1 MKKVL
6 VTLMALT
13 VSIAF
18 AGTSF
23 AAKKKGYK
31 EGKAGAGSITGV
43 VSLKGAAPAPII
55 EDLTKGKNVEFCV
68 THPDAKKDGTRVRV
82 KVTATGGK
90 LKDAVVFIEKIAT
103 AESLGEI
110 LVKLPILLKNV
121 ISMRKCL
128 QYESPLKQKQKI
140 KKVIF

>member
-6 VTLMALT
+6 VVLMALT

-18 AGTSF
+18 AATSF
-23 AAKKKGYK
+23 AAKKKGYA

-68 THPDAKKDGTRVRV
+68 THPDAKKDGTRARI

-90 LKDAVVFIEKIAT
+90 LKDAVVFIE
-103 AESLGEI
+103 EI
-110 LVKLPILLKNV
+110 DGGKPWGIQGRPPIPLKNV
-121 ISMRKCL
+121 ILTKKCL